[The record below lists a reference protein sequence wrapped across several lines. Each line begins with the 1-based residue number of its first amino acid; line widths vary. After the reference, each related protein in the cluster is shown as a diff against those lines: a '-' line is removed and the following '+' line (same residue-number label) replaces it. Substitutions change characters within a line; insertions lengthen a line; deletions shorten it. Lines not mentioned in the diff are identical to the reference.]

1 MPPFWPFKRKS
12 VQESGPV
19 PVDYVR
25 EEDTAETMADRS
37 HVDNE
42 GYQAAMSLLDN
53 PHLGAPEQGAAVTQT
68 VMEYG
73 QTSAEQVVSERDPV
87 RYTQSDDS
95 YWYYKNDDGSYQP
108 EPHIKNDDGSFTPYS
123 G

>member
-1 MPPFWPFKRKS
+1 MN
-12 VQESGPV
+12 
-19 PVDYVR
+19 
-25 EEDTAETMADRS
+25 
-37 HVDNE
+37 H
-42 GYQAAMSLLDN
+42 
-53 PHLGAPEQGAAVTQT
+53 QT

-73 QTSAEQVVSERDPV
+73 QTSAEQVVSERDPA

-95 YWYYKNDDGSYQP
+95 YWYYKNDDGNYQP